1 MSDFFRAHKAVG
13 TPVPTYF
20 IESTAP
26 DNVDD
31 TALEPPVVLPALPLI
46 VSALGFRE
54 IAAALAHGQI
64 PNLVVMVHGF
74 NNPEPAVLTTY
85 RAAALAIATDPA
97 IQRANGL
104 PNGLV
109 CIGYRWPSEKMGQP
123 WRGTWDALPT
133 LPTWFLYVG
142 ALFAILPFVLLDLA
156 VGGGYRASDTSEA
169 IDHLLTMGGLTFVG
183 LVLTAALLRII

>member
-31 TALEPPVVLPALPLI
+31 TAVAAPVVLPNLTPIDSDLA
-46 VSALGFRE
+46 VRE
-54 IAAALAHGQI
+54 IAAALAAGAD

-74 NNPEPAVLTTY
+74 NNPEPAVLRMYT
-85 RAAALAIATDPA
+85 AAAEAIAADGA
-97 IQRANGL
+97 IAGR
-104 PNGLV
+104 NGLV

-133 LPTWFLYVG
+133 LPSWILYLG
-142 ALFAILPFVLLDLA
+142 SALAVLPFLL
-156 VGGGYRASDTSEA
+156 
-169 IDHLLTMGGLTFVG
+169 F
-183 LVLTAALLRII
+183 